1 MVSCTCQVLHGG
13 CADMFSLYLEGGG
26 WGVSFGVV
34 ESITHEKLIAYL
46 RLSDRLG
53 WTVKFLCSDRFSVF
67 RSQHDRFFKCLH

>member
-34 ESITHEKLIAYL
+34 ESITHEKLIA
-46 RLSDRLG
+46 
-53 WTVKFLCSDRFSVF
+53 
-67 RSQHDRFFKCLH
+67 